1 MARTVTGETRVEL
14 GPEPRERKIN
24 GDEEFSNR
32 SKSPIFEE
40 ENTGNPPLAFR
51 YGI

>member
-24 GDEEFSNR
+24 GDSARELALFSL
-32 SKSPIFEE
+32 KKI
-40 ENTGNPPLAFR
+40 
-51 YGI
+51 